1 MTQVISSFAF
11 AHSTWFI
18 LSPVYKRNVM
28 ARGERYASSFPV
40 APVIHR
46 LSFNG
51 VITKNQ
57 LAKLCSVINSVLI
70 VVVFIKMSW
79 IETENHS
86 KVRDQHDHRSI

>member
-28 ARGERYASSFPV
+28 ARG

-46 LSFNG
+46 LSFSG

-70 VVVFIKMSW
+70 VVVFIKKSW